1 MCSCT
6 VTSLNDN
13 VELLNQLKNLLSSI
27 RGYKKIRA
35 MRGFFYIYFLFDFRF
50 LVYVFFLYCS
60 EPLKVLKHQLWRFWY
75 MCFLHSSK
83 PACINVCAGRKF
95 WYMCFFTAPNL
106 FSIKEFN
113 KHSFGICITYTVP
126 NLLFHVRIVCSFWYM
141 VYAVFVQI
149 RTIKYEITVSLFL
162 VYAVFV

>member
-50 LVYVFFLYCS
+50 LVYVFFC
-60 EPLKVLKHQLWRFWY
+60 
-75 MCFLHSSK
+75 
-83 PACINVCAGRKF
+83 
-95 WYMCFFTAPNL
+95 TAPN
-106 FSIKEFN
+106 
-113 KHSFGICITYTVP
+113 HYV
-126 NLLFHVRIVCSFWYM
+126 VRS
-141 VYAVFVQI
+141 VF
-149 RTIKYEITVSLFL
+149 F
-162 VYAVFV
+162 